1 MPAPTPGQVGGNP
14 DQARGVVSVEM
25 SATTATR
32 LAVGL
37 LVASTLAGCV
47 GGRSGTPTP
56 AAPSTTAPRPS
67 RSAPL
72 ADAKRC
78 PVTQPSRVGPEGVSP
93 DQFFGWGSSYGN
105 GKLWVGGLWPGGV
118 IDAGPEFVDA
128 DGAVGM
134 KFGWWRAVPGKLRIT
149 GRRLDA
155 SAPPARGSVP
165 DGYGQA
171 GFQASG
177 VTFPTGGCWQVTG
190 KVGSTTLTFVTY
202 VVKQAG

>member
-1 MPAPTPGQVGGNP
+1 
-14 DQARGVVSVEM
+14 M
-25 SATTATR
+25 SATTAAR

-47 GGRSGTPTP
+47 GGRSGTPGP
-56 AAPSTTAPRPS
+56 AALSTTAPRPS
-67 RSAPL
+67 RSVPL
-72 ADAKRC
+72 TDAKRC
-78 PVTQPSRVGPEGVSP
+78 PVTRPSRVGPEGVSP

-134 KFGWWRAVPGKLRIT
+134 KFGWWRAASGKLTIT

-155 SAPPARGSVP
+155 PAPPARGFVP
-165 DGYGQA
+165 DGYGA
-171 GFQASG
+171 TGFQASG
-177 VTFPTGGCWQVTG
+177 VEFPTEGCWEITG
-190 KVGSTTLTFVTY
+190 ALPSSSLRFVTF
-202 VVKQAG
+202 VVKQGA